1 MEVRTAQVGFC
12 FGIERAYSAFDKRAR
27 AGERIH
33 VAHRAG
39 GAWDT
44 LRRIERRDRALL
56 DRYPGLQSVAVAH
69 DVTTLKDGDKLMI
82 GFHGLADNTKAALES
97 RGVALVEDMLC
108 PFIAKL
114 DRVVERLA
122 GEGYDIAIV
131 GKPGNHH
138 CVVAQEFA
146 ERHGQRCYVIEG
158 PEGIDAIPQRERHR
172 LALVGQVTGNTV
184 TFDAV
189 VEHIRNARMP
199 VRIFRTMCGDSR
211 TRQEHAVELAKT
223 SDVVILVDDG
233 GGASESVFEVCSRH
247 NARVYR
253 VAAEEE
259 ISSDWFDGASTVAIV
274 GGILVPEWTI
284 EDMAER
290 VRQLTTPGTLL
301 PASYG

>member
-12 FGIERAYSAFDKRAR
+12 FGIERAYSAFDKHAK

-44 LRRIERRDRALL
+44 LRRIERGDPELL
-56 DRYPGLQSVAVAH
+56 NRYPGLQNVAVSH
-69 DVTTLKDGDKLMI
+69 DVATLKDGDRLVI
-82 GFHGLADNTKAALES
+82 GFHGLADDTKAALGS

-131 GKPGNHH
+131 GKTGNHH
-138 CVVAQEFA
+138 CLVAQEFA
-146 ERHGQRCYVIEG
+146 ERHGRRCHVIES
-158 PEGIDAIPQRERHR
+158 PADIDAIPPQDRHR

-189 VEHIRNARMP
+189 KEHIRQARMP

-211 TRQEHAVELAKT
+211 TRQENAVELAKT

-233 GGASESVFEVCSRH
+233 GGASESVFEVCSQH
-247 NARVYR
+247 NTRIHRVGAKEDIER
-253 VAAEEE
+253 G
-259 ISSDWFDGASTVAIV
+259 WFDGASKVAIV

-290 VRQLTTPGTLL
+290 VRELS
-301 PASYG
+301 A